1 VGAGPNKDHLKYC
14 KLGGQEGK
22 FKLDTM
28 YWTIV
33 SKGKGEELVVNV

>member
-1 VGAGPNKDHLKYC
+1 VGAGPNKGNLKYC

-22 FKLDTM
+22 LETM
-28 YWTIV
+28 YWMMV